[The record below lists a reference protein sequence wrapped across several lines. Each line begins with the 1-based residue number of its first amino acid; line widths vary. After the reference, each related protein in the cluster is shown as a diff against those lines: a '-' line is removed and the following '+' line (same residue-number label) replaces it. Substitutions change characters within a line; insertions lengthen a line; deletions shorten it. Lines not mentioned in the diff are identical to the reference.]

1 MEIKN
6 KKEDNIYIFPIM
18 KRHKNQKIDL
28 NVIPKEDLNKFVH
41 HYMKQLL
48 SQMSN
53 HGIPMTTRFFKDY
66 NLVHESLR
74 SALMRQS
81 GYFHPIQDIVDT
93 LDGGMEMPELLDEPL
108 DEIAEEDD
116 QE

>member
-1 MEIKN
+1 
-6 KKEDNIYIFPIM
+6 M
-18 KRHKNQKIDL
+18 KRHKDQKIDL

-48 SQMSN
+48 AQMSN

-93 LDGGMEMPELLDEPL
+93 LDGGMEIPQELEDDLEVIVDP
-108 DEIAEEDD
+108 EED
-116 QE
+116 EKE